1 MSIWVRWKR
10 STSKPVICVVY
21 SENVSEFFRKTEEN
35 HGVLKTGEHLGM
47 LLFYVLFFSPW
58 NICDAFAICYH
69 LHNLKNVKDTHG
81 GMLLS
86 GSGFRLSGFTKSN
99 SSMRIFHIF

>member
-58 NICDAFAICYH
+58 NICDALCDMLPFAQFEERERH
-69 LHNLKNVKDTHG
+69 PWRNVT
-81 GMLLS
+81 
-86 GSGFRLSGFTKSN
+86 FRF
-99 SSMRIFHIF
+99 RF